1 MVLSFNPSF
10 GPRLCHGGVGGANRM
25 DRLSAVVMIRA
36 DA

>member
-25 DRLSAVVMIRA
+25 AAVVMIRA